1 MNLFVG
7 RNSKSVLH
15 SSCLTDTAQN
25 RHKKVDNPHSK
36 REDVKNFCLFVILG
50 NVGMCA
56 NLHLLSKTKSVVTEG
71 IRTFTTKAPC

>member
-7 RNSKSVLH
+7 RNLKSVLH
-15 SSCLTDTAQN
+15 SRCFMNTAQN

-56 NLHLLSKTKSVVTEG
+56 NLHLWSKTKSVVTEG
-71 IRTFTTKAPC
+71 IRTFNSKAPR